1 MKPAETLV
9 ANPRPQTSRAVR
21 RTVALGAAAMVL
33 IGLLLLYL
41 LTQATNNRELY
52 EQNYARLFVVN
63 VVAVISL
70 SEIAPAAL
78 QQHVFWGALL
88 AGLAIFGLGR
98 WSLDRWIWRD
108 RSGA

>member
-41 LTQATNNRELY
+41 LTYQKMQA
-52 EQNYARLFVVN
+52 
-63 VVAVISL
+63 L
-70 SEIAPAAL
+70 SGYLMLKKAL
-78 QQHVFWGALL
+78 PQQQQLH
-88 AGLAIFGLGR
+88 
-98 WSLDRWIWRD
+98 
-108 RSGA
+108 